1 MTRTLYP
8 RVGGFPRF
16 ERGLG
21 GEGWVQRV
29 PKKDRADRVP
39 STSVQDRGEGG
50 VLRIESRGILF
61 NRSLTLFKVTAHMRV
76 LGAKPDADL

>member
-1 MTRTLYP
+1 LRGGSVGRGGSSGCRRRTELT
-8 RVGGFPRF
+8 G
-16 ERGLG
+16 
-21 GEGWVQRV
+21 
-29 PKKDRADRVP
+29 VP